1 MYKIGEA
8 LVGKG
13 NEVAH
18 IDLMIGDKNGPVGQA
33 FAQGAASL
41 TKGHTPILAVM
52 RPNLPTKPYTL
63 IIPKVT
69 LGNMGDVNKIFG
81 PAQAAVAKAIAD
93 SVEEGVI
100 PKEKIDDMVIIA
112 SVFVHPEASD
122 YRKIYHFNYGATKL
136 ALSRALNDYPNWEKI
151 AYDKD
156 RATHPIMGFRVP
168 RLWNPPYLQVA
179 IDVDSAEKVKK
190 VIAQLPKSDRILI
203 ELGTPTIKACGLG
216 IIGELRATIPEVF
229 VIADTKTMDVGQVE
243 VDMAFNETAD
253 AISLAG
259 AGPIDTVEKG
269 IYEAR
274 RMGIC
279 SIIDMINVSD
289 PIKLL
294 KSLKQLPDVIEL
306 HRAIDAE
313 GKQKPPWDQIP
324 KIKAEFADK
333 KMLIAVAGG
342 ITPETAPDAL
352 AKKAD
357 IIVVGRYITQ
367 SKDLPQTVREFLK
380 IVGGDIDQMRAHI
393 E

>member
-8 LVGKG
+8 LVGTDS
-13 NEVAH
+13 EVAH
-18 IDLMIGDKNGPVGQA
+18 VDLIIGDKNGPVGQA
-33 FAQGAASL
+33 FAQGATNL
-41 TKGHTPILAVM
+41 TKGHTPVLAVL
-52 RPNLPTKPYTL
+52 RPNLPAKPYTL

-69 LGNMGDVNKIFG
+69 LSNMEDVNKIFG

-93 SVEEGVI
+93 SVEEGTI
-100 PKEKIDDMVIIA
+100 PKEKIDDLVIIA
-112 SVFVHPEASD
+112 SVFVHPDAKN

-136 ALSRALNDYPNWEKI
+136 ALSRALSDYPNWDKI
-151 AYDKD
+151 AFEKD

-168 RLWNPPYLQVA
+168 RLWNPPYLQIA
-179 IDVDSAEKVKK
+179 IDVDSADKVRK
-190 VIAQLPKSDRILI
+190 IISLLPKSDRILI

-216 IIGELRATIPEVF
+216 LIDELRSTIPEVF

-274 RMGIC
+274 RMGIT
-279 SIIDMINVSD
+279 SIVDMINVPE

-294 KSLKQLPDVIEL
+294 KSLKQLPDAIEL

-333 KMLIAVAGG
+333 KLLIAVAGG
-342 ITPETAPDAL
+342 ITPETAPEAI

-367 SKDLPQTVREFLK
+367 SRELKQTTYDFLK
-380 IVGGDIDQMRAHI
+380 IVGGEIDQMRVHT